1 MVTDALCVGLK
12 PFVSSTVR
20 IECPTPPDTV
30 KILPFID
37 GNEWITERSGVEGL
51 EKASQFVYEQIDEMQ
66 YQFDIDT
73 EDIVLVGLS
82 EGGFLSLYTALTAR
96 YKLGGII
103 GIITYLP
110 YLDELTKEAM
120 NWNQVNS
127 DTPVLHMNGRQDPII
142 TKEMGR
148 ATANALRQII
158 NDYTWVTYNGLH
170 GDFLI
175 HNPLSLR

>member
-30 KILPFID
+30 NVLPFID

-51 EKASQFVYEQIDEMQ
+51 EKASQFVYEQIDEMK

-82 EGGFLSLYTALTAR
+82 EGGF
-96 YKLGGII
+96 IHC
-103 GIITYLP
+103 P
-110 YLDELTKEAM
+110 YCPIQTRRN
-120 NWNQVNS
+120 NWNYYIS
-127 DTPVLHMNGRQDPII
+127 AISG
-142 TKEMGR
+142 
-148 ATANALRQII
+148 
-158 NDYTWVTYNGLH
+158 
-170 GDFLI
+170 
-175 HNPLSLR
+175 